1 MLQNAYIPKQ
11 QTEKF
16 QTCSN
21 IHGDLFQKCQQY
33 RRRKEHLQCRYTE
46 LLWLWVIS
54 IFITRNQTMVNDTR
68 RKFIF
73 TGKVNSRIRV
83 DRISWTL
90 PSRPEFIKLV
100 WKIVSAKKPTKKYSV
115 LWTGPKREGDEV
127 ESLSYYGYFYPDH
140 EKRLYQIKSHYRSC
154 EQVYVHKTI

>member
-1 MLQNAYIPKQ
+1 
-11 QTEKF
+11 
-16 QTCSN
+16 
-21 IHGDLFQKCQQY
+21 
-33 RRRKEHLQCRYTE
+33 
-46 LLWLWVIS
+46 
-54 IFITRNQTMVNDTR
+54 MVNDIR

-115 LWTGPKREGDEV
+115 LWTEPKREGDEV

-140 EKRLYQIKSHYRSC
+140 KKRLY
-154 EQVYVHKTI
+154 